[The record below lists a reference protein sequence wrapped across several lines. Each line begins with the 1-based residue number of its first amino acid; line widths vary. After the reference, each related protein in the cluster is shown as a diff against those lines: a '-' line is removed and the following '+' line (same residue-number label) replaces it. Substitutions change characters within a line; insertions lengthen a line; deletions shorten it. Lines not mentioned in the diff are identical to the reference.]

1 MSKDFEIDVEW
12 LEGSDRDPVERA
24 AFAQIVI
31 SAAQQVTT
39 ELEDL
44 FARTVR
50 PGLRASAYDLAVWL
64 AENWWRLRW
73 EPEAKS
79 VDWRLSHVVAAA
91 GGGFTWPDISFA
103 SDGVHVLVEARE
115 TSGGEQVPV
124 RYIRDIDVQ
133 ISAVAFEDGIDEFIE
148 RVLARLS
155 AVNVGETDLSV
166 LWKQL
171 LAERHDKEI
180 GDRRRLEALLGFD
193 PDEAP
198 RKLIES
204 LQETTGEVGR
214 NAVDEIAAAAKVR
227 APQTLHDIL
236 ERVRASGDSICV
248 ASASNILSQFSGQS
262 FSTELPWQ
270 RATRAAKLARDVWGV
285 DQGPVS
291 NDTLSELLS
300 VSVDFLGYTPSN
312 GLQVAAGLR
321 TNHGTD
327 AVNVVMR
334 AKAPT
339 GRRFEIMRLVAD
351 HIVAVSDD
359 RLLPVTAAKTDRQKF
374 QRAFA
379 QEFLLPFEDLYGQLG
394 PPPLSEDGSADDD
407 IEDIAKR
414 YDVSPLLVRTV
425 LVNQEY
431 LPRGML
437 TATYSVEPGAAASS
451 RGGTYRG

>member
-1 MSKDFEIDVEW
+1 MSKDFEIDAEW
-12 LEGSDRDPVERA
+12 LEGSDRDAVDRA

-31 SAAQQVTT
+31 NAAQQITT

-50 PGLRASAYDLAVWL
+50 PGPRASAYDLAVWL

-79 VDWRLSHVVAAA
+79 VDWRLSHVVAAV
-91 GGGFTWPDISFA
+91 GGGFAWPDVSFA
-103 SDGVHVLVEARE
+103 SDGVHVLVKTRE
-115 TSGGEQVPV
+115 TSGGEDVPV
-124 RYIRDIDVQ
+124 RYIRNIDVQ
-133 ISAVAFEDGIDEFIE
+133 ISAVAFEDGIDEFVE

-155 AVNVGETDLSV
+155 AVDVGETDLSL

-171 LAERHDKEI
+171 LAERRDKEI

-198 RKLIES
+198 QKLIKS
-204 LQETTGEVGR
+204 LQEMTGEAGR
-214 NAVDEIAAAAKVR
+214 NAVDEIAAAAKIR
-227 APQTLHDIL
+227 ASQTLHDIL
-236 ERVRASGDSICV
+236 ERARTSGVSICV
-248 ASASNILSQFSGQS
+248 ASASNILSQYLGQS

-270 RATRAAKLARDVWGV
+270 RATRAAKLARDAWGV
-285 DQGPVS
+285 NQGPVS
-291 NDTLSELLS
+291 NNNLSDLLGIPAN
-300 VSVDFLGYTPSN
+300 FLEYTPSN
-312 GLQVAAGLR
+312 GLPVAAGLR

-379 QEFLLPFEDLYGQLG
+379 QEFLLPFEELCGQLG
-394 PPPLSEDGSADDD
+394 PPPPSGDGIADDD
-407 IEDIAKR
+407 IEDIAKQ
-414 YDVSPLLVRTV
+414 YNVSPLLVRTV
-425 LVNQEY
+425 LVNQGY
-431 LPRGML
+431 LPREML
-437 TATYSVEPGAAASS
+437 AETH
-451 RGGTYRG
+451 

>member
-1 MSKDFEIDVEW
+1 MTKDFEIDAEW
-12 LEGSDRDPVERA
+12 LEGSDRDPVDRA

-31 SAAQQVTT
+31 NASQQITT

-50 PGLRASAYDLAVWL
+50 PGPRASAYDLALWL

-79 VDWRLSHVVAAA
+79 VDWRLSHVVAAV
-91 GGGFTWPDISFA
+91 GGGFAWPDVSFA
-103 SDGVHVLVEARE
+103 SDGVHVLVRARE
-115 TSGGEQVPV
+115 TSGSEEVPV

-133 ISAVAFEDGIDEFIE
+133 ISAVAFEDGIDEFIG

-155 AVNVGETDLSV
+155 AVNIRETDLSL
-166 LWKQL
+166 LWMQL
-171 LAERHDKEI
+171 LAERRDEEI

-193 PDEAP
+193 PNEAP
-198 RKLIES
+198 QELIKS
-204 LQETTGEVGR
+204 LQDRSGEAGR
-214 NAVDEIAAAAKVR
+214 NAVNEIAAAEKVR
-227 APQTLHDIL
+227 ASQTLHDIL
-236 ERVRASGDSICV
+236 ERARTSGLSICV
-248 ASASNILSQFSGQS
+248 ASASNILSQYSGQS

-270 RATRAAKLARDVWGV
+270 RATCAAKLARDMWGV
-285 DQGPVS
+285 NQGPVS
-291 NDTLSELLS
+291 SNTLSELLGIPEN
-300 VSVDFLGYTPSN
+300 FLEYTPSN

-321 TNHGTD
+321 TDHGTD

-359 RLLPVTAAKTDRQKF
+359 RLLPATAAKTDRQKF

-379 QEFLLPFEDLYGQLG
+379 QEFLLPFEELYGRLG
-394 PPPLSEDGSADDD
+394 PPTGSEDGIADDD
-407 IEDIAKR
+407 IEDIAR
-414 YDVSPLLVRTV
+414 QYDVSPLLVRTV
-425 LVNQEY
+425 LVNQGY
-431 LPRGML
+431 LPREML
-437 TATYSVEPGAAASS
+437 VATN
-451 RGGTYRG
+451 